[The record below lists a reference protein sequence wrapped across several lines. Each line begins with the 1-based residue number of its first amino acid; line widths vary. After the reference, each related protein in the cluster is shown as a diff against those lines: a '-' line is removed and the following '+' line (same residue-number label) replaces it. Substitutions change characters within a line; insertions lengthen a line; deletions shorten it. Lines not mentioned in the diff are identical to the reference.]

1 MRILIIGGGKDTE
14 ELLSRLDLR
23 KNSVVVIEK
32 NPERRKDIMSRFD
45 VIVIG
50 RDATDSSIYTKEINV
65 NDIDAIVALTND
77 DETNIFITAL
87 GKLMKIPYRICK
99 LKEPEKEKLVRELG
113 LGIPI
118 SGDYVVSF
126 IVETYLK
133 SLKKP
138 IKMGEVEL
146 NSDKYHVYVYT
157 IPQESTL
164 NGKALV
170 EVKKDLKDIVFLLV
184 FDGKKFFVPDENY
197 ILQTGDQLI
206 LMVKDESVV
215 NKVE

>member
-23 KNSVVVIEK
+23 KNSVVIIEK
-32 NPERRKDIMSRFD
+32 DPDRRKDLMSRFD

-65 NDIDAIVALTND
+65 SDIDAIVALTND

-133 SLKKP
+133 SLKEP

-146 NSDKYHVYVYT
+146 DSTKYYIYVYT
-157 IPQESTL
+157 VPQESLL
-164 NGKALV
+164 NGKALI
-170 EVKKDLKDIVFLLV
+170 EVKRDLREVSFLLV
-184 FDGKKFFVPDENY
+184 FDGKKFFVPDDNY
-197 ILQTGDQLI
+197 VFQTGDQLI
-206 LMVKDESVV
+206 LMVKDESIVS
-215 NKVE
+215 KIE

>member
-1 MRILIIGGGKDTE
+1 MKILIVGGGKDAE

-32 NPERRKDIMSRFD
+32 NPDRRKDIMSRFD

-65 NDIDAIVALTND
+65 NDVDAIVALTDD

-99 LKEPEKEKLVRELG
+99 LKEPEKEKLVRELE

-118 SGDYVVSF
+118 SRDYVVSY
-126 IVETYLK
+126 IIETYLK
-133 SLKKP
+133 SLKEP
-138 IKMGEVEL
+138 IKIGEVGF
-146 NSDKYHVYVYT
+146 NSDTFHIYVYT
-157 IPQESTL
+157 IPEESTL
-164 NGKALV
+164 NRKALID
-170 EVKKDLKDIVFLLV
+170 VKNVFKTVVFLLV

-197 ILQTGDQLI
+197 VFQTGDQLI
-206 LMVKDESVV
+206 FMVKDESVV
-215 NKVE
+215 KKIE